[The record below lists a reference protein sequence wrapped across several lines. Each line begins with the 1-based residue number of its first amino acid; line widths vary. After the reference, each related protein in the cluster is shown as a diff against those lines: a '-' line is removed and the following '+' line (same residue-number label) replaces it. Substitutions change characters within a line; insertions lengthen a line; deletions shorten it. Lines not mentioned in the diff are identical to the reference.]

1 MAEFAQRSIEEML
14 VEAEKMKKIGLF
26 THEEIRFLSFF
37 ILFLKF
43 IRTVHY

>member
-26 THEEIRFLSFF
+26 SHEEIRFLSF
-37 ILFLKF
+37 
-43 IRTVHY
+43 V

>member
-26 THEEIRFLSFF
+26 THEEIRFFNHFIYFF
-37 ILFLKF
+37 
-43 IRTVHY
+43 